1 MWKKIQNEIENKTE
15 ESNQVNRTPQDYT
28 NELIIWILN
37 LLVIS
42 ENNIKLIF
50 WILNQKPYSWNN

>member
-1 MWKKIQNEIENKTE
+1 MQNEVEHKTE

-50 WILNQKPYSWNN
+50 WILNHWPYSWNN